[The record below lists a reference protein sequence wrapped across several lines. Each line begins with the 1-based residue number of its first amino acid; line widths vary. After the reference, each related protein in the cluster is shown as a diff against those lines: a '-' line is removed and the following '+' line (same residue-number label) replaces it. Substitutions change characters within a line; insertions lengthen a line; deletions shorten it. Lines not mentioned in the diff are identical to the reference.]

1 MTEDHRISSG
11 LDETTYSPHHEGFTM
26 HPAREHQTIAIL
38 GVGRV
43 GAAIARQA
51 IAAGYRVVVAASGP
65 ASDIELI
72 VDAVI
77 PGAVAASAAAAAR
90 DADVV
95 VLAVPL
101 HKYRTLPVD
110 ALAGKILVDAMN
122 YWAPIDGD
130 IAEFDDDPRTT
141 SEIVQDFL
149 RTSSVV
155 KTLNHIGYHE
165 LEDHA
170 LPPGSPGR
178 RALAIA
184 SDDKIASALVAEF
197 VDRLGYDPVVVP
209 GLAAGAAFAPGT
221 DIFNS
226 KFDATGMT
234 LALDYA
240 RTGLPVS

>member
-1 MTEDHRISSG
+1 
-11 LDETTYSPHHEGFTM
+11 M

-149 RTSSVV
+149 PTSSVV

-165 LEDHA
+165 LEDQA

-184 SDDKIASALVAEF
+184 SDDENASALVAEF

-221 DIFNS
+221 DIFND
-226 KFDATGMT
+226 KFDATG
-234 LALDYA
+234 LRFELDRA
-240 RTGLPVS
+240 RTGQPVS

>member
-1 MTEDHRISSG
+1 
-11 LDETTYSPHHEGFTM
+11 M
-26 HPAREHQTIAIL
+26 HAARDHQTIAIL

-43 GAAIARQA
+43 GAALARQA

-65 ASDIELI
+65 ASDIELV

-77 PGAVAASAAAAAR
+77 PGAIAASAAAAAR
-90 DADVV
+90 AADIV

-101 HKYRTLPVD
+101 HKYRTLPAD

-130 IAEFDDDPRTT
+130 IAEFDDDLRTT
-141 SEIVQDFL
+141 SEIVQHFL
-149 RTSSVV
+149 PTSSVV

-170 LPPGSPGR
+170 LPPGSPRR

-184 SDDKIASALVAEF
+184 SDDESASAHVAEF
-197 VDRLGYDPVVVP
+197 VDRLGYDPIVVP

-221 DIFNS
+221 AIFNG
-226 KFDATGMT
+226 KFNATE
-234 LALDYA
+234 LRRELDRA
-240 RTGLPVS
+240 RTGLQAVS